1 MMKNAITYTAGA
13 LDRLVEKIISRKFMV
28 WLTATGLMV
37 FAGLESSDWVI
48 ISGVYIGGQTV
59 IDGIAKL
66 KGFE

>member
-1 MMKNAITYTAGA
+1 
-13 LDRLVEKIISRKFMV
+13 MV

-48 ISGVYIGGQTV
+48 ISGIYIGGQTV

-66 KGFE
+66 KGVA

>member
-1 MMKNAITYTAGA
+1 MMSYTKAK

-48 ISGVYIGGQTV
+48 ISGIYIGGQTV
-59 IDGIAKL
+59 IDAAISWKHGK
-66 KGFE
+66 